1 MSFWYLQFFQKRT
14 KKFKPNYYGTS
25 SRIIFIRFLKELKTP
40 KRHFETNWP
49 LTWLICFL
57 KIGYVTT
64 AYLHPW
70 IDWMKC
76 HSWIKIRYLST
87 YLLTYLVS
95 MNFIRNCLT
104 KCLALFCGI
113 FHIFLNIRLYDI
125 CVNQPSIFI
134 ASDVRVWLP
143 WNYDVYSTFIELKNK
158 TW

>member
-1 MSFWYLQFFQKRT
+1 MYFWYLQFFQKT
-14 KKFKPNYYGTS
+14 NEKNWPNYYDTS
-25 SRIIFIRFLKELKTP
+25 SWIIFVRLEELKTP

-49 LTWLICFL
+49 LTLMVNLFL
-57 KIGYVTT
+57 KNWLRDNS
-64 AYLHPW
+64 LHPW

-76 HSWIKIRYLST
+76 HSWIKIRYL
-87 YLLTYLVS
+87 YTYLVS
-95 MNFIRNCLT
+95 MHIIRNSVP
-104 KCLALFCGI
+104 KWLALFCGI

-125 CVNQPSIFI
+125 CANQPSIFI

>member
-1 MSFWYLQFFQKRT
+1 MSFWYLQFFQKMN
-14 KKFKPNYYGTS
+14 KKNQPNYYGTS
-25 SRIIFIRFLKELKTP
+25 SRIIFFRFLEELKTP

-95 MNFIRNCLT
+95 MNFIRNFLQNAWLYFAGYFIYFLT
-104 KCLALFCGI
+104 
-113 FHIFLNIRLYDI
+113 
-125 CVNQPSIFI
+125 
-134 ASDVRVWLP
+134 SDSMIYARTNHQFSSRRTSEFDFP
-143 WNYDVYSTFIELKNK
+143 EITTFIRHL
-158 TW
+158 